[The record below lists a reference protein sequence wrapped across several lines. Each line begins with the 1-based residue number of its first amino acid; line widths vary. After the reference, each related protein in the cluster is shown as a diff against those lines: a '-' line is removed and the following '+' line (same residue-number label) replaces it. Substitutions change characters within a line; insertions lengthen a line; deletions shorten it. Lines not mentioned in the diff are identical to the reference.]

1 MRWTLRLAT
10 ILLTVCLLFPTA
22 TYGQADD
29 GQEDLPIDPDSIYHL
44 ISPIAEQMTES
55 REVPTRLSASAW
67 QEDLDTLA
75 AAMHRRIPYA
85 EAALG
90 NEKFT
95 RRLDSL
101 KRAIP
106 GQTRDQRILSLMR
119 LLNLPAPGTGHTG
132 LRTSQR
138 AINWHALPLYPYRF
152 ADGVYIM
159 SAANP
164 DLIGSEVLAIGGT
177 PIDSVY
183 AAIAPYV
190 SADNRWN
197 RQRAVEPWPL
207 QHLWV
212 NPLRAFGIV
221 DQIDHIPVRIRN
233 ENGTVRDLSLKTM
246 RPNSIS
252 YVRFLTSDSTR
263 KETPPELQWSPAT
276 RRAQDNN
283 EPNYRISYRDST
295 DLLYL
300 QFNAVLNASSDW
312 TVSDLADSLR
322 HLADTKPLEK
332 VVVDLRTNNGGNAG
346 LVEPL
351 VEVLGSHP
359 KIDQRGVL
367 YTLISPITFSAAGIF
382 AMELERRTKTIFA
395 GEPSGFAPNI
405 WGEFAPVLLP
415 NSKITV
421 LLSYAYKLEGMP
433 DTPRT
438 YLAPDLHVPLTSN
451 QHFSNIDSTMIAVRN
466 HEPVPLDT
474 TALDAAVQERFTGTY
489 RLSPVHIAQVTETK
503 GGLHF
508 RMRKGPE
515 PFIDTDLYP
524 LSPTRLATDVS
535 DAFLERT
542 AGQQGLTLAWK
553 DTTYALTPANPDA
566 PSPIQKILA
575 GRLEEGAEELR
586 TALDAGVMLGSDF
599 TEVPFR
605 DLMEESLPRWPD
617 SLSKRER
624 AQRALPYK
632 KLAVELAPMSWRVHA
647 ELAQVYKVLGRPDDA
662 LQALQSVRDLYPP
675 RYENMLEF
683 LGFEEKAT
691 REEW

>member
-1 MRWTLRLAT
+1 MRGSLKLT
-10 ILLTVCLLFPTA
+10 ILLLIACTLHPAVC
-22 TYGQADD
+22 YGQDED
-29 GQEDLPIDPDSIYHL
+29 GREDLPLDPDSIYNM
-44 ISPIAEQMTES
+44 ISPVAEQMTEGH
-55 REVPTRLSASAW
+55 EVPIQLSASEW
-67 QEDLDTLA
+67 KEDLDTLA

-85 EAALG
+85 ETALG
-90 NEKFT
+90 GDKFT

-101 KRAIP
+101 KSGIP
-106 GQTRDQRILSLMR
+106 SQTRDQRILSL
-119 LLNLPAPGTGHTG
+119 LQLTNLPTPGIGHTG
-132 LRTSQR
+132 VRTSQR
-138 AINWHALPLYPYRF
+138 AINWRALPLYPYRF
-152 ADGVYIM
+152 ADGVYVM

-164 DLIGSEVLAIGGT
+164 NLIGSEVLAIGNA
-177 PIDSVY
+177 PVDSVY
-183 AAIAPYV
+183 AALAPYV
-190 SADNRWN
+190 SADNRWY

-212 NPLRAFGIV
+212 NPLRALGIV
-221 DQIDHIPVRIRN
+221 DQIDQIPVRIRT
-233 ENGTVRDLSLKTM
+233 ENGNIRDLTLETM
-246 RPNSIS
+246 RPHSAS

-351 VEVLGSHP
+351 VELLGGHP
-359 KIDQRGVL
+359 KIDRRGVL

-438 YLAPDLHVPLTSN
+438 YLAPDLHVPLTSD
-451 QHFSNIDSTMIAVRN
+451 QHFSNIDSTMIAVRS
-466 HEPVPLDT
+466 HEPEPLDT
-474 TALDAAVQERFTGTY
+474 IALAPAIQEQFMGAY
-489 RLSPVHIAQVTETK
+489 RLSPVHVAQITETRK
-503 GGLHF
+503 GLHF
-508 RMRKGPE
+508 HMRKGPE
-515 PFIDTDLYP
+515 PFIDTGLYP
-524 LSPTRLATDVS
+524 LSPTQMATDIS
-535 DAFLERT
+535 DVFLERT
-542 AGQQGLTLAWK
+542 PGKKGLMLVWK
-553 DTTYALTPANPDA
+553 DTTYALTPTDPNTQ
-566 PSPIQKILA
+566 SPIQKILA
-575 GRLEEGAEELR
+575 GQLEEGVEELHA
-586 TALDAGVMLGSDF
+586 TLDAGVMLGSDF

-605 DLMEESLPRWPD
+605 DLVEEPPPRWPN

-624 AQRALPYK
+624 AQRALPYR
-632 KLAVELAPMSWRVHA
+632 KLAVELAPMSWRVYA
-647 ELAQVYKVLGRPDDA
+647 ELAQVYKELDRPDDA
-662 LQALQSVRDLYPP
+662 IQTLEKVRDLYPP
-675 RYENMLEF
+675 RYKDTLAF
-683 LGFEEKAT
+683 LGLEEKAK
-691 REEW
+691 RVK